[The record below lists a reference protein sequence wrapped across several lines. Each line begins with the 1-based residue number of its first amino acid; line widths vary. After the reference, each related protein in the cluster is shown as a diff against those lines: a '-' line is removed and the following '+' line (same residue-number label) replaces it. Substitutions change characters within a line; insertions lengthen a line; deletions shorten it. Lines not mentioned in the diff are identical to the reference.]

1 MPAVTPGGAD
11 GADGTDGPDG
21 TDAAAGAAA
30 AQRLHEPF
38 RSLRGRR
45 TATWIAV
52 AQGLVFLA
60 MAVRPPST
68 RGFEFAWYDRL
79 MFVVVG
85 AAVAWVLSRFAL
97 VGAVPTPDGLAVRN
111 LLTRRELAWPQV
123 VDVRFPDGD
132 PWVTL
137 DLSDGDTMPV
147 MAIQRADG
155 ARGRAEASRLA
166 TLVALHTRTERDD

>member
-1 MPAVTPGGAD
+1 MTPDGPTGGPAGGAD
-11 GADGTDGPDG
+11 GA
-21 TDAAAGAAA
+21 AA
-30 AQRLHEPF
+30 RLHEPF

-52 AQGLVFLA
+52 AQALVFVA

-68 RGFEFAWYDRL
+68 RGFEFAWYDRV
-79 MFVVVG
+79 MFLVVA
-85 AAVAWVLSRFAL
+85 AAVGWVLSRFAL
-97 VGAVPTPDGLAVRN
+97 VGAVPTQGGLSVRN

-123 VDVRFPDGD
+123 VDVRFPEGD

-137 DLSDGDTMPV
+137 DLSDGDTLPV

-155 ARGRAEASRLA
+155 AHGRDEARRLA